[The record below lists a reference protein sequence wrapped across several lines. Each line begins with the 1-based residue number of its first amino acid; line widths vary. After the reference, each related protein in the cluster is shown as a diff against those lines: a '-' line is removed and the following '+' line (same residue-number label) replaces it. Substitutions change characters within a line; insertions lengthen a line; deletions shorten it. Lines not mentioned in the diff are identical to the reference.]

1 MRRRMTGP
9 SSISHAAGPL
19 HADDVDIRPDPW
31 PAVAAAA
38 LLIAIVFAVFQPILR
53 NQFVNWDDQNEIY
66 ENPDYNP
73 VTIDGLLWNFSHTRL
88 TLYMPVTYLVWGAV
102 AKAGPRAADGKLL
115 PSAFHGLSL
124 ILHATATVLVFCLLR
139 RCLRIRSPG
148 SNPVVAPFA
157 GALIFAIHPIQT
169 EAVAWASG
177 MYTILATVWS
187 LLAVLCYLK
196 HAQRLKESPKSF
208 NRRWYLLATI
218 LFGLALLTKAS
229 SVVVPAIAGAVDVL
243 IVGRP
248 VKRAVLS
255 LWPWVIAGVPVVW
268 AAKSFQDLSTV
279 PAPPAWARPLVAAD
293 AIGFYLGKIVWPFQF
308 IPDYGRNPRW
318 VMLQLRWREPG
329 WFGRHLLPVLVMVG
343 VGALAVLTAVAGA
356 LDRRRPMA
364 AAGAVIFLAGIGS
377 YLGLTTFDF
386 QYVSTV
392 ADRYAYVGMIGI
404 AMMVTAAAAYRPAG
418 VVLLCLAVPLAVL
431 SYRQSKIWNTT
442 TTLFD
447 YTLDVNN
454 VSLVARNVRGYL
466 AAKDRSR
473 WEEAEWNY
481 YKALNVW
488 PEDALIHFNLGN
500 LYKNGFRASPEL
512 ALEQYE
518 LAVQY
523 QPHFPPYQNSLAAML
538 AKQGRMDEAIAHW
551 NRAIADDPRYLD
563 PRNNL
568 GRAYLQMGQPSA
580 ARGQFQSVLEIDP
593 GNPTARAGLTDVLR
607 QGGGQP

>member
-1 MRRRMTGP
+1 MNRPLRTDETTRR
-9 SSISHAAGPL
+9 
-19 HADDVDIRPDPW
+19 W
-31 PAVAAAA
+31 KAVAACL
-38 LLIAIVFAVFQPILR
+38 LLIGIVLAVYHPILR

-66 ENPDYNP
+66 ENPDFNP
-73 VTIDGLLWNFSHTRL
+73 VTFDGLMWNFSHTRL

-102 AKAGPRAADGKLL
+102 ARIAPRGTDGVLL
-115 PSAFHGLSL
+115 PGAFHGLSL
-124 ILHATATVLVFCLLR
+124 ILHATAVVLVFCLIR
-139 RCLRIRSPG
+139 RCLRIRAPG
-148 SNPVVAPFA
+148 SDPVVAPFA
-157 GALIFAIHPIQT
+157 GALVFAVHPIQT

-177 MYTILATVWS
+177 MYTILAAVWS
-187 LLAVLCYLK
+187 LSAVLCYLK
-196 HAQRLKESPKSF
+196 HAQRLTESPGSF
-208 NRRWYLLATI
+208 NRRWYLLAT
-218 LFGLALLTKAS
+218 LFFALAVLTKAS
-229 SVVVPAIAGAVDVL
+229 SVVVPAIAGAIDVL

-248 VKRAVLS
+248 VKRVVMS

-279 PAPPAWARPLVAAD
+279 PAPPPWARPLVAAD
-293 AIGFYLGKIVWPFQF
+293 AIGFYLGKLAWPIHF

-318 VMLQLRWREPG
+318 VMFQLQGREPG
-329 WFGRHLLPVLVMVG
+329 WFGRHLLPVMVMVG
-343 VGALAVLTAVAGA
+343 VGAMAALAVFAAA
-356 LDRRRPMA
+356 LDRRRPIA
-364 AAGAVIFLAGIGS
+364 AAGAVIFLAGIGA

-404 AMMVTAAAAYRPAG
+404 AMGVAAVAAYRPAG
-418 VVLLCLAVPLAVL
+418 VVILCLAVPLAVL

-466 AAKDRSR
+466 AAKDKSR

-500 LYKNGFRASPEL
+500 LYKGGFRDSPEL

-523 QPHFPPYQNSLAAML
+523 QPHFAPYQNSLAAML
-538 AKQGRMDEAIAHW
+538 ATRGQMDQAIAHW
-551 NRAIADDPRYLD
+551 NLAIADDPRYLD

-568 GRAYLQMGQPSA
+568 GRAYLQLGQAAA
-580 ARGQFQSVLEIDP
+580 ARGAFQSVLAIDP
-593 GNPTARAGLTDVLR
+593 GNPTARAGLADVLR
-607 QGGGQP
+607 QGGGAQ